1 MAIYD
6 RESAAE
12 RVGRSVRTI
21 KRWEE
26 RGWLTFTLGRV
37 RESDL
42 LDAEKQA
49 RENGRRGGRRSKG
62 QAVES
67 NDIDLEESAWPDGAV
82 ADGRVYSLNI
92 SRMMRFDA
100 EIAREWFLGADVDP
114 WVPTEPDIVEP
125 PFPVETM
132 TGTYTDVARR
142 AVHLNAKLHAN
153 GIKAFAYFP
162 HPLEP
167 QAAR

>member
-6 RESAAE
+6 REGAAD
-12 RVGRSVRTI
+12 RVGRSARTI

-49 RENGRRGGRRSKG
+49 RKQRGGDRRSKG
-62 QAVES
+62 QQVKRIELDES
-67 NDIDLEESAWPDGAV
+67 TWPEGAV
-82 ADGRVYSLNI
+82 ADERVYSLEI
-92 SRMMRFDA
+92 TRKMRFDA
-100 EIAREWFLGADVDP
+100 EIGARWFAGEDVDP
-114 WVPTEPDIVEP
+114 WVPCEPKIVEP
-125 PFPVETM
+125 PFDIETM
-132 TGTYTDVARR
+132 TGTYLDVSRR
-142 AVHLNAKLHAN
+142 AVQLNAVLDRN
-153 GIKAFAYFP
+153 GIKAFTYYP